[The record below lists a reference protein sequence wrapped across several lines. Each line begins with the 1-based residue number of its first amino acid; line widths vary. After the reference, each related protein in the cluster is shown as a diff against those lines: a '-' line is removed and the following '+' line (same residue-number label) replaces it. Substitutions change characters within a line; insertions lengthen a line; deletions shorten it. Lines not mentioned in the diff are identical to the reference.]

1 MTPRCNCTIKTIVFS
16 SVGCHEAANGLY
28 SAVEY
33 VRRMLPTFKPAE
45 EEDRNMIEEIILP
58 YLDRQL
64 KAQTTRDPRREREQK
79 MDELAREY
87 HDTHDPGNPRR
98 DFQTSPPVY

>member
-1 MTPRCNCTIKTIVFS
+1 MIENNRILFCRL
-16 SVGCHEAANGLY
+16 HEAANGLH

-45 EEDRNMIEEIILP
+45 EEDRNMIEQVILP

-64 KAQTTRDPRREREQK
+64 KAADDQ
-79 MDELAREY
+79 
-87 HDTHDPGNPRR
+87 
-98 DFQTSPPVY
+98 

>member
-1 MTPRCNCTIKTIVFS
+1 MTPRCHCKIENNRILFCRL
-16 SVGCHEAANGLY
+16 HEAANGLY

-64 KAQTTRDPRREREQK
+64 KAQTTRDREEREQK

-87 HDTHDPGNPRR
+87 NDTHDPGNPRR